1 MKDDADLH
9 PEILRPYDARRN
21 PLPPPTQDVCAAPVY
36 NICVN
41 EFWWSHISGQ
51 IARLLYR
58 DAWDGTDDEIERAI
72 DSISKIL
79 DVGRPTMGCGCGCS
93 EIPLVR
99 IDENGHYQQSDDGG
113 ATWHDAPQFDPRNSI
128 PRIPP
133 SPPTST
139 DNAKCAYADSVVNHF
154 KEGFV
159 DVLEEGQ
166 TAEELL
172 GFLTGIAEA
181 VFGPLTGPIGWI
193 VPALFAIATAAVAV
207 GLSAITAAFTPG
219 VWNDIRCLIFNHMNA
234 DGSFTQSQLDAIY
247 AGIPGGAVVQTLI
260 RSWLAAIGTTG
271 MTNAAHLAK
280 GSTSTDCSCPDCN
293 NLGDWAIQS
302 YNGHDVGIE
311 VERGDNFITLTGTS
325 HPDFG
330 TPYNAII
337 KTPDTMSCCKV
348 QSIETLDGDGTDYHF
363 FHVECGLGQW
373 PSGTFTN
380 FAGIPEPTYSNQI
393 FIRKDSGSNFTVK
406 ITFSS

>member
-36 NICVN
+36 TICVN

-159 DVLEEGQ
+159 DLLEEGQ
-166 TAEELL
+166 TVEEIL

-193 VPALFAIATAAVAV
+193 VPALLAIATAIVAV
-207 GLSAITAAFTPG
+207 GISAVTAAFTSG
-219 VWNDIRCLIFNHMNA
+219 FWNDLRCLIFNNMNA
-234 DGSFTQSQLDAIY
+234 DGSFSQGQLDYIY
-247 AGIPGGAVVQTLI
+247 SHVPGGAITTVI
-260 RSWLAAIGTTG
+260 IDSWLAAIGTTG

-280 GSTSTDCSCPDCN
+280 GSTSTDCGCLYCDLRNWGVWTFDGVPAGTIVTRDDTSITISSVVHPTLGYNVIGLASDDDMHCCGWVSSDFSVGNPDN
-293 NLGDWAIQS
+293 T
-302 YNGHDVGIE
+302 NG
-311 VERGDNFITLTGTS
+311 FYKPCGTS
-325 HPDFG
+325 DEFG
-330 TPYNAII
+330 GLVAAGLPQASFTSRAIYI
-337 KTPDTMSCCKV
+337 RN
-348 QSIETLDGDGTDYHF
+348 L
-363 FHVECGLGQW
+363 VE
-373 PSGTFTN
+373 
-380 FAGIPEPTYSNQI
+380 A
-393 FIRKDSGSNFTVK
+393 FTVK
-406 ITFSS
+406 VTFG